1 LRHLLIQVDTG
12 SNEGHAIPGG
22 AVRKLACLPVVLLA
36 LAAQFTAPSEL
47 AGQEPEAVS
56 PVPPPDDPRR
66 PQQPPG
72 VGTGRN
78 PLWVLLGSPL
88 LLLDHIFYNWAAG
101 HEEECGS
108 MAAGVGSSTC
118 EPGHVSYHFGSLG
131 SKSGFWGLGF
141 GLHNNRADPTGF
153 KIGFNTAATW
163 RWYQEHS
170 VYVGWNDPRKRPY
183 IRATGI
189 YDFDGKD
196 RFYGLGPD
204 SDQDDEA
211 DYDWERWGAELRGG
225 VPPRT
230 GIWGSGGVR
239 YEKSFE
245 SGGWHHDTPDI
256 DDAFPNLPGA
266 ADPQQELWG
275 PFGEVVLDLTDSPG
289 HPIAGIRIK
298 GRGAAYRSVNDLD
311 FNWNTWGGEV
321 QGHLPLGSQWHIL
334 SLLVGFDQAEPEGGD
349 DEIPFV
355 YLPNLGGSDRLRGYA
370 TWRFTDLTA
379 AYGTAEYRYR
389 IWHENLADEDQA
401 SAIETALF
409 YDFGE
414 VGEDLGEIRDT
425 FEWGDKDSY
434 GLEFR
439 GYLRENFVLR
449 AGIARS
455 SEGTRFNFKFSD
467 VY

>member
-1 LRHLLIQVDTG
+1 M
-12 SNEGHAIPGG
+12 
-22 AVRKLACLPVVLLA
+22 RKLACLPVVLLA
-36 LAAQFTAPSEL
+36 LAAPVTAPFEL
-47 AGQEPEAVS
+47 LGQEPEAPS
-56 PVPPPDDPRR
+56 PVPSPDDPRR

-72 VGTGRN
+72 VDTGRN
-78 PLWVLLGSPL
+78 PVWVVLGSPL

-101 HEEECGS
+101 REEACGS
-108 MAAGVGSSTC
+108 MAGGIGSSTC
-118 EPGHVSYHFGSLG
+118 QPGHATFFFGSLG

-153 KIGFNTAATW
+153 KTGFNVAATW
-163 RWYQEHS
+163 RAYQEYS
-170 VYVGWNDPRKRPY
+170 AYVGWNDPRRRPF
-183 IRATGI
+183 IRATGL
-189 YDFDGKD
+189 YDFDTKD

-211 DYDWERWGAELRGG
+211 DYDWERWGAELRAGL
-225 VPPRT
+225 PPRT

-245 SGGWHHDTPDI
+245 SGGWHRDTPDVA
-256 DDAFPNLPGA
+256 DAFPDLPGA

-275 PFGEVVLDLTDSPG
+275 PFGEVVIDLTDAPG
-289 HPIAGIRIK
+289 HPVAGVRVK
-298 GRGAAYRSVNDLD
+298 ARGAAYRSVNDLD
-311 FNWNTWGGEV
+311 VNDFNDFNWNTWGGEI

-334 SLLVGFDQAEPEGGD
+334 SVLVGFDQAEPVSGD

-355 YLPNLGGSDRLRGYA
+355 YLPTIGGSDRLRGYN
-370 TWRFTDLTA
+370 TWRFTDRAA

-439 GYLRENFVLR
+439 SYLRENFVFR
-449 AGIARS
+449 AGVARS
-455 SEGTRFNFKFSD
+455 SEGTRLNFKFSD